1 MDSLILPNAT
11 TTISMISAYSTS
23 FFTEYLPII
32 YVVLGLVLAAL
43 AIRWL
48 QRTGNKFFGKVFGG
62 GRRSRGRR
70 R

>member
-1 MDSLILPNAT
+1 MTSLTLPAA
-11 TTISMISAYSTS
+11 SAMISGLSDFSSAY
-23 FFTEYLPII
+23 FTEYLPII